1 AFQVKL
7 VNAGV
12 SGDTTAGG
20 LSRLDWALG
29 DNPAIAVVELGENDG
44 LRGLKPKQTEANLDA
59 ILEKLKKRG
68 VLVLL
73 TGMYAPPNMGR
84 AFGRRFNAIFPR
96 LAEKH
101 NVLFYRFFLEGV
113 AGKPALNQAD
123 GLHPNEK
130 GAAIIARRLYPYV
143 RKLVEIAQR

>member
-1 AFQVKL
+1 
-7 VNAGV
+7 
-12 SGDTTAGG
+12 
-20 LSRLDWALG
+20 
-29 DNPAIAVVELGENDG
+29 
-44 LRGLKPKQTEANLDA
+44 
-59 ILEKLKKRG
+59 
-68 VLVLL
+68 
-73 TGMYAPPNMGR
+73 MYAPPNMGR